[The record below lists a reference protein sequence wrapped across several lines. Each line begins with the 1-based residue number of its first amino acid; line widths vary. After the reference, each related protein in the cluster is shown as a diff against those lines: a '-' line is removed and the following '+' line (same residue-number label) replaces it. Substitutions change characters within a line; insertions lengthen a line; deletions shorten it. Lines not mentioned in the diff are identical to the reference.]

1 MQLYKSQIFIPQAF
15 TRSKGSHVSMPS
27 CTTSPARIGDGMA
40 TKGDLLRA
48 HKAEDIT
55 RKLLL
60 NQDIASSYNVMHVQ
74 KNCQQSSPISKA
86 FSHFQDDI
94 NPKALA
100 TNINVTI
107 AVTTWHLKTA
117 LRAKAVELSMQR

>member
-1 MQLYKSQIFIPQAF
+1 VTAWQQKA
-15 TRSKGSHVSMPS
+15 
-27 CTTSPARIGDGMA
+27 
-40 TKGDLLRA
+40 DLLRA

-74 KNCQQSSPISKA
+74 KNCQQSSPISKS